1 MKCDKW
7 IFFNSH
13 KNDTNQARAVNVGKR
28 YQCRKVAKGLLNHL
42 IIDALEWI
50 SKILTVPILT

>member
-7 IFFNSH
+7 KFLISH
-13 KNDTNQARAVNVGKR
+13 KNDKNQARAVNVGNR
-28 YQCRKVAKGLLNHL
+28 YQCLKVAKGLLNHL

-50 SKILTVPILT
+50 SKILTAPILT